1 MKSQWKKHGT
11 ALWKKHGAMLKKYNK
26 ILLYF
31 TFNFVLSAWDNG
43 TDILAAIGHFK

>member
-1 MKSQWKKHGT
+1 MKSQWKKHG
-11 ALWKKHGAMLKKYNK
+11 AAHWKKHGEMLKKYNK

-43 TDILAAIGHFK
+43 TDVLAAIGHFK